1 MDLGLKDK
9 VIFVTGGF
17 KGIGRAIALQ
27 VAREGAIP
35 VVLNRKKRSIRTIQE
50 RIGRNYRQI

>member
-35 VVLNRKKRSIRTIQE
+35 VVLNRNIDQYEAFEKELGE
-50 RIGRNYRQI
+50 RKDAY